1 MTPFRPYLS
10 FSFGLLLAAVF
21 AGHGLH
27 AQSVTFHQDVAPII
41 YQHCT
46 ECHRVGEIGPMP
58 LTTFE
63 EIMPYGEF
71 IEYVTSTGYMP
82 PWTPDEEYAHFVG
95 ERVLSAEELE
105 VLSLWVADGKPEG
118 NPADNPGVPDFP
130 SGSQIG
136 VPDQVWAM
144 SEPYTHE
151 GDMTEQYQVFVLP
164 AESENNL
171 AIRAMEVRPGNNKVA
186 HHAILGLDVTGTAMQ
201 LDAADPDPGYE
212 SFGGFGFNAASNF
225 FGAWVPGAMALEY
238 PPGMGRTVPAGADIL
253 LQMHYGPSPIDE
265 VDQTEINVFYAEGP
279 IEREVETAIMTPQDL
294 DGFFYL
300 PANQVRTFHGT
311 LDVPADLSL
320 LNIAPHCHLIGES
333 WEVFATSPSN
343 QDTIPLISIPQWDFN
358 WQGFFT
364 FPTLTKIPAGYTLH
378 GIASYDNTEDNPFN
392 PSDPPINVTY
402 GEGTLDEMFFIF
414 FDYVLYEEGD
424 EAIVLGP
431 NEPEACPEDLTMDG
445 LISVDDI
452 LMMLSDFG
460 CLEDCAADVDLD
472 NAVTIADLLLLLTK
486 FGEGC

>member
-1 MTPFRPYLS
+1 MVL
-10 FSFGLLLAAVF
+10 
-21 AGHGLH
+21 AGHGLR

-63 EIMPYGEF
+63 EVMPYGEF

-105 VLSLWVADGKPEG
+105 VLSLWVLEGKPEG
-118 NPADNPGVPDFP
+118 NPDDNPGLPDFP

-144 SEPYTHE
+144 PEPYLHG

-164 AESENNL
+164 TESDNNL

-212 SFGGFGFNAASNF
+212 SFGGFGFNAESNF

-265 VDQTEINVFYAEGP
+265 VDQTQINVFYAEGP

-294 DGFFYL
+294 DSFFYL

-311 LDVPADLSL
+311 LEVPADLSL
-320 LNIAPHCHLIGES
+320 LSIAPHCHLIGES

-392 PSDPPINVTY
+392 PSSPPINVTY

-414 FDYVLYEEGD
+414 FDFVLYEEGD
-424 EAIVLGP
+424 ETIALGP
-431 NEPEACPEDLTMDG
+431 DGAEACPEDLTMDG
-445 LISVDDI
+445 LVSVDDI